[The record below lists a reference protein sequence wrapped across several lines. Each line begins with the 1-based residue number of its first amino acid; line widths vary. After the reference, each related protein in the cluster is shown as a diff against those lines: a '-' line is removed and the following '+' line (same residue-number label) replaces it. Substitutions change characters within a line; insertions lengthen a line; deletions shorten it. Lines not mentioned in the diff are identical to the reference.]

1 MPSTATATREPCRV
15 FVTEAPVNPSWFT
28 VVKKIKYS
36 KKWYGSGEVAY
47 RALAQQAWKLDA
59 DAVVDVNVNFRPS
72 MWSWAS
78 PHADGTA
85 VKWTEEGRK
94 QWPSLFGQCF
104 EREADN
110 NDDNNNDG

>member
-1 MPSTATATREPCRV
+1 V

-28 VVKKIKYS
+28 AIKKIKYS

-72 MWSWAS
+72 MWSWAT

-85 VKWTEEGRK
+85 VKWTDEGRK
-94 QWPSLFGQCF
+94 QWSSLFGQCF
-104 EREADN
+104 EREA
-110 NDDNNNDG
+110 NDKG